1 MKVVLIS
8 SFGVLSEETFEYS
21 LLKMRKQKKLLSMM
35 TSRIIAGPN
44 ELVLVLSG
52 DGSWQYF
59 KQLVLAVLGSSY
71 QITTFREMGGNGEG

>member
-1 MKVVLIS
+1 
-8 SFGVLSEETFEYS
+8 
-21 LLKMRKQKKLLSMM
+21 MM

>member
-52 DGSWQYF
+52 DGSWLYF